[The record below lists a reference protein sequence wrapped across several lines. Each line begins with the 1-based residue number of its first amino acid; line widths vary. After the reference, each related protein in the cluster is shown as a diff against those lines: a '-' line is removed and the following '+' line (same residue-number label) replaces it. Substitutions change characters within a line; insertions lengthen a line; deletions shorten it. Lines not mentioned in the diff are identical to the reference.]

1 VRIDLDRSRDLLSL
15 VVERRWKKMP
25 CDDITESMRIVLDDA
40 DRIITYGLT
49 KKTCGGAIGKESL
62 LIDIIRGQ
70 EVARVLGMKEIEI
83 LRLQAPG
90 SDVERFLAL
99 KHLFGIRSVL
109 EAYTGNG
116 KAAADSTCAIA
127 RIDFDGADTV
137 IEAEINISLL
147 TERIK
152 ACAHCGPG

>member
-1 VRIDLDRSRDLLSL
+1 
-15 VVERRWKKMP
+15 MP
-25 CDDITESMRIVLDDA
+25 CNDVSESMRIVLDEA
-40 DRIITYGLT
+40 DRIRNYSLT
-49 KKTCGGAIGKESL
+49 KRTCGGAVGTESL
-62 LIDIIRGQ
+62 LIDSIRGH
-70 EVARVLGMKEIEI
+70 EVGEVLGMEELEI

-90 SDVERFLAL
+90 SDVERFLTL

-109 EAYTGNG
+109 EAYAGHRS
-116 KAAADSTCAIA
+116 AAADSACAIA